1 MNRDW
6 STNIPVEWQT
16 ISLKGGSSGEYTEYY
31 TVNIINQ
38 NRLCVKTRCSDIA
51 VGNLKSPY
59 MSNTLREPPEYIYCI
74 LTYSGGGR
82 MSRKKFENISF
93 LMYSFLNH
101 VDRIEDVY
109 MQQSIN
115 KSRILL
121 VLKKGLFHRQMYIIL
136 KALRMF
142 WFYDGN
148 DWMDAVKTFAKS
160 SEKDTH
166 WLKRQQIDGEDLIFN
181 MLQYSSITSESPTKF
196 LEVLDHQPT
205 KKTRK

>member
-1 MNRDW
+1 
-6 STNIPVEWQT
+6 
-16 ISLKGGSSGEYTEYY
+16 
-31 TVNIINQ
+31 
-38 NRLCVKTRCSDIA
+38 
-51 VGNLKSPY
+51 
-59 MSNTLREPPEYIYCI
+59 
-74 LTYSGGGR
+74 
-82 MSRKKFENISF
+82 
-93 LMYSFLNH
+93 
-101 VDRIEDVY
+101 
-109 MQQSIN
+109 
-115 KSRILL
+115 
-121 VLKKGLFHRQMYIIL
+121 
-136 KALRMF
+136 MF